1 MHYIRLLR
9 APKLTFQEGKKNP
22 WSLNLVLTVTTDLGD
37 SFLAH
42 DEPVK
47 IKVALGW
54 ENPRSAKQKPAPM
67 TLAGEKTLQWTS
79 GMRVLKADFPAQHLK
94 PERNLPS
101 GETPMRVYIAAGS
114 GLSAETAVD
123 IAMAGF
129 NGEDGKIVPLWAN
142 VDIPI
147 QGYKTYGD
155 SPAALT
161 TCFRRLRLGS
171 EHHPYIEVEEDIGES
186 IARHVWDAGMMVVSR
201 LWLLCNGDSGTAAG
215 HPLGM
220 RTLKS
225 LLFGN
230 KPVNILE
237 LGCGVGIFGLGLA
250 HMLGRETTSRKG
262 RLVIT
267 DLSEAEERVLSNI
280 ELSKANYA
288 EPQFE
293 ELDWDEGRDGS
304 FGPLVEDTHWDLIV
318 LSDCTYNADALP
330 SLIDTWSAIHK
341 QNNAMAEDRPVVT
354 RVLVAMKVRHADED
368 RLWELVKKDA
378 WAVTEKAA
386 MPLPML
392 GGEPQEIF
400 LYLFENRRRM
410 LPDGYA

>member
-101 GETPMRVYIAAGS
+101 GETPLRVYIAAGS
-114 GLSAETAVD
+114 GLSAETAADV
-123 IAMAGF
+123 AMTGF
-129 NGEDGKIVPLWAN
+129 NGEEGKIVPLWAN
-142 VDIPI
+142 VDVPT
-147 QGYKTYGD
+147 QGYKAYGD
-155 SPAALT
+155 SPGAPT

-171 EHHPYIEVEEDIGES
+171 EHHPYIVVEEDIGES
-186 IARHVWDAGMMVVSR
+186 IAR
-201 LWLLCNGDSGTAAG
+201 

-250 HMLGRETTSRKG
+250 RMLGRETISRKG

-280 ELSKANYA
+280 ELSRSNHT

-368 RLWELVKKDA
+368 RLWELVKNDG

-410 LPDGYA
+410 LPDGYV